1 MAKHPGKKVG
11 KKKGRG
17 KTKIHPA
24 HLMGKLGRKKSRRK
38 RG

>member
-1 MAKHPGKKVG
+1 MARHRSKKGHGKKHHG
-11 KKKGRG
+11 G

-24 HLMGKLGRKKSRRK
+24 HLMGKLGRKKSRK